1 MTAGHQS
8 GGTETQAARYRG
20 LDTWSDG
27 EILDA
32 FWEGQARAIGAIR
45 PALPAIAAAA
55 RSLAQRLNQGGRVV
69 YAGAGASGLL
79 AAGDAMEIGPTFNW
93 PDNRVFVL
101 LAGGTDLTP
110 GLKGDVEDH
119 DDRGRIEAEALKLA
133 ENDAIVAVAASGTTR
148 YTLAVMEAAAKAK
161 ALTIAIANNAG
172 APMLQRA
179 DHAIL
184 LETGPEVIG
193 GSTRMNAGTAQKA
206 ALNMLSSLT
215 MIRLNRVHDG
225 LMVDLRV
232 QNAKLR
238 DRAVGILVSITGA
251 TKDSAAEALA
261 ACNDRIKPAALVLA
275 GRTPAEAERIL
286 SQTGGSL
293 RAALGT
299 QVESGQSTNLQ
310 RQQGS

>member
-1 MTAGHQS
+1 MTF
-8 GGTETQAARYRG
+8 GTETNAARYRG

-32 FWEGQARAIGAIR
+32 FWEGQSRAIAAIR
-45 PALPAIAAAA
+45 SAMPSIAAAA
-55 RSLAQRLNQGGRVV
+55 QALAGRLNAGGRVV

-93 PDNRVFVL
+93 PDDRVFVL

-119 DDRGRIEAEALKLA
+119 DDRGRIEAEALKLTA
-133 ENDAIVAVAASGTTR
+133 NDAVIAVAASGTTR
-148 YTLAVMEAAAKAK
+148 YTLAVMEAAARAK

-172 APMLQRA
+172 GPMLSAA

-184 LETGPEVIG
+184 LETGPEVIS

-206 ALNMLSSLT
+206 VLNMLSSLT

-238 DRAVGILVSITGA
+238 DRAIGILQSITGA
-251 TKDSAAEALA
+251 TRDAAATALA

-275 GRTPAEAERIL
+275 GRSPAEAEQIL
-286 SQTGGSL
+286 SQVGGSL
-293 RAALGT
+293 RAALGSAQT
-299 QVESGQSTNLQ
+299 TESRQPTNLQ
-310 RQQGS
+310 RKQGS

>member
-1 MTAGHQS
+1 MAF
-8 GGTETQAARYRG
+8 GTETQAARYRG

-32 FWEGQARAIGAIR
+32 FWEGQSRAIASVR
-45 PALPAIAAAA
+45 SALPSIAAAA
-55 RSLAQRLNQGGRVV
+55 QALAQRLQAGGRVV

-93 PDNRVFVL
+93 PDDRVCVL

-119 DDRGRIEAEALKLA
+119 DDRGRTEAEALKLTA
-133 ENDAIVAVAASGTTR
+133 NDAIIAVAASGTTR

-172 APMLQRA
+172 APMLKSA
-179 DHAIL
+179 DHGIL
-184 LETGPEVIG
+184 LETGPEVIS

-206 ALNMLSSLT
+206 ALNMLSSLA

-238 DRAVGILVSITGA
+238 DRAIGILQSITGA
-251 TKDSAAEALA
+251 PRESAAKALA

-275 GRTPAEAERIL
+275 GRSPAEAERIL
-286 SQTGGSL
+286 SQAGGSL
-293 RAALGT
+293 RAALDSS
-299 QVESGQSTNLQ
+299 EPTNLQ
-310 RQQGS
+310 RKQGS

>member
-1 MTAGHQS
+1 MAF
-8 GGTETQAARYRG
+8 GTETNAARYRG

-32 FWEGQARAIGAIR
+32 FWEGQSRAIGSIR
-45 PALPAIAAAA
+45 SALPSIAAAA
-55 RSLAQRLNQGGRVV
+55 QSLAQRRSAGGRVV

-93 PDNRVFVL
+93 PDDRVFVL

-119 DDRGRIEAEALKLA
+119 DDRGRIEAEALKLNA
-133 ENDAIVAVAASGTTR
+133 NDAIIAVAASGTTR

-172 APMLQRA
+172 APMLKAA
-179 DHAIL
+179 DHGIL
-184 LETGPEVIG
+184 LETGPEVIS

-206 ALNMLSSLT
+206 VLNMLSSLT

-238 DRAVGILVSITGA
+238 DRAIGILQSITGA
-251 TKDSAAEALA
+251 SKDSAAKALA

-275 GRTPAEAERIL
+275 GHAPADAGRIL
-286 SQTGGSL
+286 DQHGGSL
-293 RAALGT
+293 RAALLSR
-299 QVESGQSTNLQ
+299 ESTNLQ
-310 RQQGS
+310 RKQGS

>member
-1 MTAGHQS
+1 MAA
-8 GGTETQAARYRG
+8 GTETLAARYRG
-20 LDTWSDG
+20 LDIWSDE

-45 PALPAIAAAA
+45 PALPVIAAAA
-55 RSLAQRLNQGGRVV
+55 EALAQRLKTGGRIV

-93 PDNRVFVL
+93 PDDRVCIL

-119 DDRGRIEAEALKLA
+119 DHRGRSEAEALRLTAK
-133 ENDAIVAVAASGTTR
+133 DAVIAVAASGTTR
-148 YTLAVMEAAAKAK
+148 YTIAVMEVAAKAG

-172 APMLQRA
+172 APMLQAA

-184 LETGPEVIG
+184 LETGAEVIN

-238 DRAVGILVSITGA
+238 DRAIGILMSITGA
-251 TKDSAAEALA
+251 PKDAAAKALA

-275 GRTPAEAERIL
+275 GHAPADAGRIL
-286 SQTGGSL
+286 DQHGGSL
-293 RAALGT
+293 RAALLSR
-299 QVESGQSTNLQ
+299 ESTNLQ
-310 RQQGS
+310 RKQGS

>member
-1 MTAGHQS
+1 MAS
-8 GGTETQAARYRG
+8 GTETQAARYRG

-32 FWEGQARAIGAIR
+32 FWEGQSRAIGSLR
-45 PALPAIAAAA
+45 SALPSIAAAA
-55 RSLAQRLNQGGRVV
+55 QALAARLHAGGRVV
-69 YAGAGASGLL
+69 YSGAGASGLL

-93 PDNRVFVL
+93 PDDRVCVL

-119 DDRGRIEAEALKLA
+119 DDRGRNEAEALKLNT
-133 ENDAIVAVAASGTTR
+133 NDAIIAVAASGTTR
-148 YTLAVMEAAAKAK
+148 YTLAVMEAASKAK
-161 ALTIAIANNAG
+161 ALTIAIANNPG
-172 APMLQRA
+172 GPMLQRA

-184 LETGPEVIG
+184 LETGPEVIS

-238 DRAVGILVSITGA
+238 ERAIGILRSITGA
-251 TKDSAAEALA
+251 DTESAAKALA

-275 GRTPAEAERIL
+275 GRSPDEAERIL

-293 RAALGT
+293 RAALGSL
-299 QVESGQSTNLQ
+299 EKSEKPTNLQ
-310 RQQGS
+310 RKQGS

>member
-1 MTAGHQS
+1 LRS
-8 GGTETQAARYRG
+8 
-20 LDTWSDG
+20 
-27 EILDA
+27 
-32 FWEGQARAIGAIR
+32 
-45 PALPAIAAAA
+45 ALPSIAAAA
-55 RSLAQRLNQGGRVV
+55 EALAQRLNAGGRVV

-93 PDNRVFVL
+93 PDDRVFVL

-119 DDRGRIEAEALKLA
+119 DDRGRVEAEALKLNG
-133 ENDAIVAVAASGTTR
+133 NDAIIAVAASGTTR
-148 YTLAVMEAAAKAK
+148 YTLAVMEAASKAK
-161 ALTIAIANNAG
+161 ALTIAIANNPG
-172 APMLQRA
+172 GPMLARA

-184 LETGPEVIG
+184 LETGPEVIS

-238 DRAVGILVSITGA
+238 ERAIGILISITGA
-251 TKDSAAEALA
+251 SKDSATKALA

-275 GRTPAEAERIL
+275 GRSPEEAERIL

-293 RAALGT
+293 RAALGSK
-299 QVESGQSTNLQ
+299 EPTNLQ
-310 RQQGS
+310 RKQGS

>member
-1 MTAGHQS
+1 MTAGS
-8 GGTETQAARYRG
+8 KSGTETQAARYRG

-32 FWEGQARAIGAIR
+32 FWEGQARAIGSIR
-45 PALPAIAAAA
+45 SALPAIAAAA
-55 RSLAQRLNQGGRVV
+55 EALAQRLNAGGRIV

-93 PDNRVFVL
+93 PDDRVFCL

-119 DDRGRIEAEALKLA
+119 DDRGRSEAAALHLTA
-133 ENDAIVAVAASGTTR
+133 NDAIIAVAASGTTR
-148 YTLAVMEAAAKAK
+148 YTLGVMEVGAKAR
-161 ALTIAIANNAG
+161 ALVIAIANNAG
-172 APMLQRA
+172 APMLKAA

-184 LETGPEVIG
+184 LETGPEVIS

-238 DRAVGILVSITGA
+238 ERATGILMHITGA
-251 TKDSAAEALA
+251 AKDEAAKALA

-275 GRTPAEAERIL
+275 GHTPAEAERIL
-286 SQTGGSL
+286 AQVGGSL
-293 RAALGT
+293 RAAL
-299 QVESGQSTNLQ
+299 ESPKPTNLQ
-310 RQQGS
+310 QRKQGS

>member
-1 MTAGHQS
+1 MAS
-8 GGTETQAARYRG
+8 GTETQAARYRG

-32 FWEGQARAIGAIR
+32 FWEGQSRAIGSLR
-45 PALPAIAAAA
+45 SALPSIAAAA
-55 RSLAQRLNQGGRVV
+55 QALAARLHAGGRVV
-69 YAGAGASGLL
+69 YSGAGASGLL

-93 PDNRVFVL
+93 PDDRVCVL

-119 DDRGRIEAEALKLA
+119 DDRGRNEAEALKLNT
-133 ENDAIVAVAASGTTR
+133 NDAIIAVAASGTTR
-148 YTLAVMEAAAKAK
+148 YTLAVMEAASKAK
-161 ALTIAIANNAG
+161 ALTIAIANNPG
-172 APMLQRA
+172 GPMLQRA

-184 LETGPEVIG
+184 LETGPEVIS

-238 DRAVGILVSITGA
+238 ERAIGILRSITGA
-251 TKDSAAEALA
+251 DTESAAKALA
-261 ACNDRIKPAALVLA
+261 ACHDRIKPAALVLA
-275 GRTPAEAERIL
+275 GRSPDEAERIL

-293 RAALGT
+293 RAALGSL
-299 QVESGQSTNLQ
+299 EKSEKPTNLQ
-310 RQQGS
+310 RKQGS

>member
-1 MTAGHQS
+1 MAS
-8 GGTETQAARYRG
+8 GTETQAARYRG

-32 FWEGQARAIGAIR
+32 FWEGQSRAIGSLR
-45 PALPAIAAAA
+45 SALPSIAAAA
-55 RSLAQRLNQGGRVV
+55 QALAQRLQAGGRVV
-69 YAGAGASGLL
+69 YSGAGASGLL

-93 PDNRVFVL
+93 PDDRVFVL

-119 DDRGRIEAEALKLA
+119 DDRGRIEAEALNLTR
-133 ENDAIVAVAASGTTR
+133 NDAIIAVAASGTTR

-172 APMLQRA
+172 GPMLKNA

-238 DRAVGILVSITGA
+238 ERAIGILMSITGA
-251 TKDSAAEALA
+251 DKDAAAKALA

-275 GRTPAEAERIL
+275 GHSPDEAERIL
-286 SQTGGSL
+286 NQVGGSL
-293 RAALGT
+293 RAALDSN
-299 QVESGQSTNLQ
+299 QPSNLQ
-310 RQQGS
+310 RKQGS

>member
-1 MTAGHQS
+1 MAA
-8 GGTETQAARYRG
+8 GTETLAARYRG
-20 LDTWSDG
+20 LDSWSDA

-55 RSLAQRLNQGGRVV
+55 ESLAQRLKAGGRIV

-79 AAGDAMEIGPTFNW
+79 AAGDAMEIGPTFDW
-93 PDNRVFVL
+93 PDDRVFVL

-119 DDRGRIEAEALKLA
+119 DHRGRSEAEALKLTA
-133 ENDAIVAVAASGTTR
+133 NDAIVAVAASGTTR
-148 YTLAVMEAAAKAK
+148 YTLAVMEVAAKAK
-161 ALTIAIANNAG
+161 ALTIAIANNAD
-172 APMLQRA
+172 APMLKAA

-184 LETGPEVIG
+184 LETGPEVIS

-225 LMVDLRV
+225 MMVDLRV

-238 DRAVGILVSITGA
+238 ERAIGILVNVTGA
-251 TKDSAAEALA
+251 SKEAAAQALA

-275 GRTPAEAERIL
+275 GRAPAEAERIL
-286 SQTGGSL
+286 SQAGGSL
-293 RAALGT
+293 RAALASFEST
-299 QVESGQSTNLQ
+299 QSREPTNLQ
-310 RQQGS
+310 RKQGS

>member
-1 MTAGHQS
+1 MAF
-8 GGTETQAARYRG
+8 GTETNAARYRG

-32 FWEGQARAIGAIR
+32 FWEGQSRAIGAVR
-45 PALPAIAAAA
+45 SALPSIAAAA
-55 RSLAQRLNQGGRVV
+55 QSLAQRLNAGGRVV

-93 PDNRVFVL
+93 PDDRVFVL

-119 DDRGRIEAEALKLA
+119 DDRGRLEAEALKLTA
-133 ENDAIVAVAASGTTR
+133 NDAIIAVAASGTTR
-148 YTLAVMEAAAKAK
+148 YTLAVMEAAARAK

-172 APMLQRA
+172 APMLKAA
-179 DHAIL
+179 DHGIL
-184 LETGPEVIG
+184 LETGPEVIS

-206 ALNMLSSLT
+206 VLNMLSSLT

-238 DRAVGILVSITGA
+238 DRAIGILQSITGA
-251 TKDSAAEALA
+251 SKDSAAKALA

-275 GRTPAEAERIL
+275 GHTPAEAERIL

-293 RAALGT
+293 RAALDSR
-299 QVESGQSTNLQ
+299 EPTNLQ
-310 RQQGS
+310 RKQGS

>member
-1 MTAGHQS
+1 MTV
-8 GGTETQAARYRG
+8 GTETWAARYRG

-55 RSLAQRLNQGGRVV
+55 GALAQRLKAGGRIV
-69 YAGAGASGLL
+69 YSGAGASGLL

-93 PDNRVFVL
+93 PDDRVCVL

-119 DDRGRIEAEALKLA
+119 DDRGRVEAEALQLTA
-133 ENDAIVAVAASGTTR
+133 NDAIIAVAASGTTR
-148 YTLAVMEAAAKAK
+148 YTLAVMEVATKAK
-161 ALTIAIANNAG
+161 ALTIAIANNAN
-172 APMLQRA
+172 APMLKSA
-179 DHAIL
+179 DCAIL
-184 LETGPEVIG
+184 LETGPEVIS

-206 ALNMLSSLT
+206 VLNMLSSLT
-215 MIRLNRVHDG
+215 MIRLNRVHEG
-225 LMVDLRV
+225 MMVDLRV

-238 DRAVGILVSITGA
+238 ERAIGILMNIT
-251 TKDSAAEALA
+251 DSSKEAAAKALA

-286 SQTGGSL
+286 SQVGGSL
-293 RAALGT
+293 RAALGSS
-299 QVESGQSTNLQ
+299 ESTNLQ
-310 RQQGS
+310 RKQGS

>member
-1 MTAGHQS
+1 MTE
-8 GGTETQAARYRG
+8 GTETWAARYRG

-32 FWEGQARAIGAIR
+32 FWEGQARAIAALR
-45 PALPAIAAAA
+45 PALPSIAAAA
-55 RSLAQRLNQGGRVV
+55 ESLAQRLRTGGRIL

-93 PDNRVFVL
+93 PDDRVFCL

-119 DDRGRIEAEALKLA
+119 GERGRHEAEALKLTA
-133 ENDAIVAVAASGTTR
+133 QDAVIAVAASGSTR
-148 YTLAVMEAAAKAK
+148 YTLGVMEAAAQAG
-161 ALTIAIANNAG
+161 ALVIAIANNPG
-172 APMLQRA
+172 TPMLQAA
-179 DHAIL
+179 DHPIL
-184 LETGPEVIG
+184 LETGAEVIG

-225 LMVDLRV
+225 MMVDLRV

-238 DRAVGILVSITGA
+238 DRATGILMNITGA
-251 TKDSAAEALA
+251 PRDAAAQALA
-261 ACNDRIKPAALVLA
+261 ACNGRIKPAALVLA
-275 GRTPAEAERIL
+275 GRTPDEAQRIL
-286 SQTGGSL
+286 SQTGGNL
-293 RAALGT
+293 RAAL
-299 QVESGQSTNLQ
+299 ESREPTHLQ
-310 RQQGS
+310 RKQGS

>member
-1 MTAGHQS
+1 MAS
-8 GGTETQAARYRG
+8 GTETQAARYRG

-32 FWEGQARAIGAIR
+32 FWEGQSRAIGSLR
-45 PALPAIAAAA
+45 SALPSIAAAA
-55 RSLAQRLNQGGRVV
+55 KALAARLHAGGRVV
-69 YAGAGASGLL
+69 YSGAGASGLL

-93 PDNRVFVL
+93 PDDRVFVL

-119 DDRGRIEAEALKLA
+119 DDRGRIEAEALKLTQ
-133 ENDAIVAVAASGTTR
+133 NDAIIAVAASGTTR

-161 ALTIAIANNAG
+161 ALTIAIANNPG
-172 APMLQRA
+172 GPMLQRA

-184 LETGPEVIG
+184 LETGPEVIS

-238 DRAVGILVSITGA
+238 ERAIAILMSITGA
-251 TKDSAAEALA
+251 AKDSAANALA

-275 GRTPAEAERIL
+275 GRSPEEAERIL
-286 SQTGGSL
+286 SQVGGSL
-293 RAALGT
+293 RAALGS
-299 QVESGQSTNLQ
+299 VEATTNLQ
-310 RQQGS
+310 RKQGS

>member
-1 MTAGHQS
+1 MTV
-8 GGTETQAARYRG
+8 GTETQAARYRG

-32 FWEGQARAIGAIR
+32 FWEGQSRAIGSLR
-45 PALPAIAAAA
+45 SALPSIAAAA
-55 RSLAQRLNQGGRVV
+55 QALAQRLNAGGRVV
-69 YAGAGASGLL
+69 YSGAGASGLL

-93 PDNRVFVL
+93 PDDRVFVL

-119 DDRGRIEAEALKLA
+119 DDRGRVEADALKLNA
-133 ENDAIVAVAASGTTR
+133 NDAIIAVAASGTTR
-148 YTLAVMEAAAKAK
+148 YTLAVMEAAAQAK
-161 ALTIAIANNAG
+161 ALTIAIANNPG
-172 APMLQRA
+172 GPMLERA
-179 DHAIL
+179 ELASL
-184 LETGPEVIG
+184 LETGPEVIS

-238 DRAVGILVSITGA
+238 ERAIGILMSITGSA
-251 TKDSAAEALA
+251 KESAAKALA

-275 GRTPAEAERIL
+275 GRSPEEAERIL
-286 SQTGGSL
+286 SQTGG
-293 RAALGT
+293 R
-299 QVESGQSTNLQ
+299 
-310 RQQGS
+310 

>member
-1 MTAGHQS
+1 MTV
-8 GGTETQAARYRG
+8 GTETRAARYRG

-32 FWEGQARAIGAIR
+32 FWEGQSRAIGSIR
-45 PALPAIAAAA
+45 SALPSIAAAA
-55 RSLAQRLNQGGRVV
+55 QALAQRLGAGGRIV
-69 YAGAGASGLL
+69 YTGAGASGLL

-93 PDNRVFVL
+93 PDDRVFVL

-119 DDRGRIEAEALKLA
+119 EDRGRIEAEALKLTS
-133 ENDAIVAVAASGTTR
+133 NDAIIAVAASGTTR

-172 APMLQRA
+172 TPMLKSA
-179 DHAIL
+179 DHGIL
-184 LETGPEVIG
+184 LDTGPEVIS

-206 ALNMLSSLT
+206 VLNMLSSLT

-238 DRAVGILVSITGA
+238 DRAIGILMSITGA
-251 TKDSAAEALA
+251 AKDSAAKALA
-261 ACNDRIKPAALVLA
+261 ACNDRIKPAALVL
-275 GRTPAEAERIL
+275 GGCSPAEAEQIL
-286 SQTGGSL
+286 AQVGGSL
-293 RAALGT
+293 RAALGSAQTT
-299 QVESGQSTNLQ
+299 QSSQPNLQ
-310 RQQGS
+310 QRKQGS

>member
-1 MTAGHQS
+1 MTV
-8 GGTETQAARYRG
+8 GTETRAARYRG

-32 FWEGQARAIGAIR
+32 FWEGQSRAIGSIR
-45 PALPAIAAAA
+45 SALPSIAAAA
-55 RSLAQRLNQGGRVV
+55 HALAQRLGAGGRIV
-69 YAGAGASGLL
+69 YTGAGASGLL

-93 PDNRVFVL
+93 PDDRVFVL

-110 GLKGDVEDH
+110 GLKGDVEDQ
-119 DDRGRIEAEALKLA
+119 DDRGRIEAEALKLTA
-133 ENDAIVAVAASGTTR
+133 NDAIIAVAASGTTR
-148 YTLAVMEAAAKAK
+148 YTLAVMEVAAKAK

-172 APMLQRA
+172 APMLKSA
-179 DHAIL
+179 DHGIL
-184 LETGPEVIG
+184 LDTGPEVIS

-206 ALNMLSSLT
+206 VLNMLSSLT

-238 DRAVGILVSITGA
+238 DRAIGILMSITGA
-251 TKDSAAEALA
+251 TKDSAAKALA

-275 GRTPAEAERIL
+275 GRSPAEAEHIL
-286 SQTGGSL
+286 SQVGGSL
-293 RAALGT
+293 RAAL
-299 QVESGQSTNLQ
+299 ESREPNLQ
-310 RQQGS
+310 QRKQGS

>member
-1 MTAGHQS
+1 MTS
-8 GGTETQAARYRG
+8 GTESNAARYRG
-20 LDTWSDG
+20 LDTWDDG

-32 FWEGQARAIGAIR
+32 FWEGQSRAIAALR
-45 PALPAIAAAA
+45 PALPSIAAAA
-55 RSLAQRLNQGGRVV
+55 QALAQRLDAGGRVV

-93 PDNRVFVL
+93 PDDRVFVL

-119 DDRGRIEAEALKLA
+119 DDRGRAEAEALNLA
-133 ENDAIVAVAASGTTR
+133 GNDAVIAVAASGTTR
-148 YTLAVMEAAAKAK
+148 YTLAVMEAAARAK

-172 APMLQRA
+172 TPMLNNA

-184 LETGPEVIG
+184 LETGPEVIS
-193 GSTRMNAGTAQKA
+193 GSTRMNAGSAQKA

-215 MIRLNRVHDG
+215 MTRLNRVHDG

-238 DRAVGILVSITGA
+238 ERAIGILQSITGA
-251 TKDSAAEALA
+251 TKESAGKALA

-275 GRTPAEAERIL
+275 GRSPEEAEQIL
-286 SQTGGSL
+286 SQVGGSL
-293 RAALGT
+293 RAALNS
-299 QVESGQSTNLQ
+299 VEPTILQ
-310 RQQGS
+310 RKQGSRT

>member
-1 MTAGHQS
+1 MRT
-8 GGTETQAARYRG
+8 GTETQAARYRG

-27 EILDA
+27 DILDA

-45 PALPAIAAAA
+45 SALPSIAASANA
-55 RSLAQRLNQGGRVV
+55 LAQRLNAGGRVV

-93 PDNRVFVL
+93 PDDRVFCL

-110 GLKGDVEDH
+110 GMKGDVEDH
-119 DDRGRIEAEALKLA
+119 DDRGRNEAAALKLTA
-133 ENDAIVAVAASGTTR
+133 TDAIIAVAASGTTR
-148 YTLAVMEAAAKAK
+148 YTLAVMEVAATAQ

-172 APMLQRA
+172 APMLKAA

-184 LETGPEVIG
+184 LETGPEVIS

-238 DRAVGILVSITGA
+238 ERAIGILMNVTGA
-251 TKDSAAEALA
+251 THDAAATALA

-275 GRTPAEAERIL
+275 GRTPQEAERIL
-286 SQTGGSL
+286 SQVGGSL
-293 RAALGT
+293 RAALDSA
-299 QVESGQSTNLQ
+299 QPTNLQ
-310 RQQGS
+310 RKQGS

>member
-1 MTAGHQS
+1 MTI
-8 GGTETQAARYRG
+8 GTETQAARYRG

-45 PALPAIAAAA
+45 SALPSIAAAA
-55 RSLAQRLNQGGRVV
+55 QALAQRLNAGGRVV

-93 PDNRVFVL
+93 PDDRVFCL

-110 GLKGDVEDH
+110 GLRGDVEDH
-119 DDRGRIEAEALKLA
+119 DDRGRSEAEALKL
-133 ENDAIVAVAASGTTR
+133 NPDDAIIAVAASGTTR
-148 YTLAVMEAAAKAK
+148 YTLGVMDVAAKAK

-172 APMLQRA
+172 APMLTKA

-184 LETGPEVIG
+184 LETGPEVIS

-206 ALNMLSSLT
+206 VLNMLSSLT

-238 DRAVGILVSITGA
+238 DRAVGILMNITGA
-251 TKDSAAEALA
+251 EREAAARALS

-275 GRTPAEAERIL
+275 GCAPDEAERVL
-286 SQTGGSL
+286 NQHGGSL
-293 RAALGT
+293 RAAL
-299 QVESGQSTNLQ
+299 ESCEPTNLQ
-310 RQQGS
+310 RKQGS

>member
-1 MTAGHQS
+1 MTS
-8 GGTETQAARYRG
+8 GTESNAARYRG
-20 LDTWSDG
+20 LDTWDDG

-32 FWEGQARAIGAIR
+32 FWEGQSRAIAALR
-45 PALPAIAAAA
+45 PALPSIGAAAQT
-55 RSLAQRLNQGGRVV
+55 LAQRLNAGGRVV

-93 PDNRVFVL
+93 PDDRVCVL

-119 DDRGRIEAEALKLA
+119 DDRGRTEAEALKLNR
-133 ENDAIVAVAASGTTR
+133 NDAVIAVAASGTTR
-148 YTLAVMEAAAKAK
+148 YTLAVMEAAARAK

-172 APMLQRA
+172 TPMLERA

-184 LETGPEVIG
+184 LETGPEVIS

-215 MIRLNRVHDG
+215 MIRLNRTYDG
-225 LMVDLRV
+225 LMVDHRV

-238 DRAVGILVSITGA
+238 ERAIGILRSITGA
-251 TKDSAAEALA
+251 TKESAAKALA

-275 GRTPAEAERIL
+275 GRSPDEAEQIL
-286 SQTGGSL
+286 SQVGGSL
-293 RAALGT
+293 RAALGS
-299 QVESGQSTNLQ
+299 VEPTTNLQ
-310 RQQGS
+310 RKQGS

>member
-1 MTAGHQS
+1 MKT
-8 GGTETQAARYRG
+8 GTETQAARYRG
-20 LDTWSDG
+20 LDIWSDG

-32 FWEGQARAIGAIR
+32 FWEGQARAIGSIR
-45 PALPAIAAAA
+45 SALPSIAAAA
-55 RSLAQRLNQGGRVV
+55 QALAQRLNAGGRIV

-93 PDNRVFVL
+93 PDDRVFCL

-119 DDRGRIEAEALKLA
+119 DDRGRIEAEALKLTPS
-133 ENDAIVAVAASGTTR
+133 DAIIAVAASGSTR
-148 YTLAVMEAAAKAK
+148 YTIAVMQAATAAK
-161 ALTIAIANNAG
+161 ALTIAVANNAD
-172 APMLQRA
+172 APMLKAA

-184 LETGPEVIG
+184 LETGPEVIS

-215 MIRLNRVHDG
+215 MIRLNRVYDG

-238 DRAVGILVSITGA
+238 ERAIGILISITGA
-251 TKDSAAEALA
+251 SKDAAAKALA
-261 ACNDRIKPAALVLA
+261 ACNDRIKPAALVIA
-275 GRTPAEAERIL
+275 GRTPGDAERIL
-286 SQTGGSL
+286 DQVGGSL
-293 RAALGT
+293 RAAL
-299 QVESGQSTNLQ
+299 ESSQTTNLQ
-310 RQQGS
+310 RKQGS

>member
-1 MTAGHQS
+1 MAS
-8 GGTETQAARYRG
+8 GTETQAARYRG

-32 FWEGQARAIGAIR
+32 FWEGQSRAIGSLR
-45 PALPAIAAAA
+45 SALPSIAAAA
-55 RSLAQRLNQGGRVV
+55 QALAARLSAGGRVV
-69 YAGAGASGLL
+69 YSGAGASGLL

-93 PDNRVFVL
+93 PDDRVFVL

-119 DDRGRIEAEALKLA
+119 DDRGRIEAEALKLTQ
-133 ENDAIVAVAASGTTR
+133 NDAIIAVAASGTTR

-161 ALTIAIANNAG
+161 ALTIAIANNPG
-172 APMLQRA
+172 GPMLQRA

-184 LETGPEVIG
+184 LETGPEVIS

-238 DRAVGILVSITGA
+238 ERAIAILMSITGA
-251 TKDSAAEALA
+251 SKDSAAKALA

-275 GRTPAEAERIL
+275 GRSPEEAERIL
-286 SQTGGSL
+286 SQVGGSL
-293 RAALGT
+293 RAALGS
-299 QVESGQSTNLQ
+299 VEATTNLQ
-310 RQQGS
+310 RKQGS